1 MNTYN
6 LRSRNTEEIK
16 YKLLKSQYAQLEA
29 VVQEW
34 TDHINWGYQSAK
46 YSLPEL
52 RRTFAIVNEKYQNMY
67 DEILNDMDF
76 TDNEGFKICTV
87 SLVKGIP
94 ILQAM
99 YYSMIHEY

>member
-16 YKLLKSQYAQLEA
+16 DKLFKNQYAQLEA
-29 VVQEW
+29 IVQEW
-34 TDHINWGYQSAK
+34 TDHINLGYQSAR

-52 RRTFAIVNEKYQNMY
+52 RRTFAIVNEKYQSMY

-76 TDNEGFKICTV
+76 TDNEGFKSCTV

-94 ILQAM
+94 ILQEM
-99 YYSMIHEY
+99 YYSMINI